1 MTREQ
6 QKELAKLETVQEKA
20 RYLLQFEIGA
30 TTDIVGLDVVC
41 RATIGEVRLPITGAT
56 DEEAIEKAKA
66 WLQEKAA

>member
-20 RYLLQFEIGA
+20 KYLLEFEIGA